1 MTDIKLVLMDGTKYL
16 IDYKT
21 PEHFNKTCREYEKE
35 VFVKVATFKRDAA
48 NNRYDYKFRM
58 ISKYA
63 MKELVID

>member
-1 MTDIKLVLMDGTKYL
+1 MTDIKLVLMDGTEYL

-21 PEHFNKTCREYEKE
+21 PEHFNKACREYEKE
-35 VFVKVATFKRDAA
+35 VFVKVGTYKRDAA
-48 NNRYDYKFRM
+48 WNKYDYNFRM